1 MGIARKFIGKAIDKD
16 FDKWKEFIHKHNM
29 EFTNVAVTSSLY
41 KAAMEDARAF
51 VPKYTTI
58 ESLNYQQTYDIFSTP
73 KVFVLDKDK
82 KIIAKSLT
90 ISQLEDMIDRIQGIK
105 DAEKLFPP
113 EEEVEDEQMH

>member
-1 MGIARKFIGKAIDKD
+1 MQFI
-16 FDKWKEFIHKHNM
+16 
-29 EFTNVAVTSSLY
+29 NVAVTNALY
-41 KAAMEDARAF
+41 KAALEDARMF

-90 ISQLEDMIDRIQGIK
+90 ISQLEDMLDRLQGVK
-105 DAEKLFPP
+105 NAEKLFPP
-113 EEEVEDEQMH
+113 EDEVEDEQMH